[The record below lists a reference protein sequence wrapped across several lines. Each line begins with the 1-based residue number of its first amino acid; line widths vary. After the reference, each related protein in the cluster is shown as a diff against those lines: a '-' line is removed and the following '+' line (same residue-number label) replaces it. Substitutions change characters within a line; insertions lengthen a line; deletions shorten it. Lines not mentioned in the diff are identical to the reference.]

1 MGVHLFC
8 IQQQF
13 DYYNIMFALLFLPL
27 VLGGNI
33 PEPYGFDYS
42 PKCKRVEKVIHE
54 DICEPYVKKTCFTEV
69 IQKCKDIVTPNCTAV
84 IDVVPDQE
92 CFTVEDVDCDLV
104 EHMDV
109 EVVPETYFEQRCF
122 TEQEEVCDVVNQ
134 VDMDHGVVDD
144 CIEVERSDCWE
155 EEKVVKDRECC
166 FSVELDCKKTIS
178 VKGHKQQCQKR
189 PTKDCKDIPRT
200 VYEEKCRPRVEKV
213 CEKLRYLQPFPVP
226 NQKCV
231 SKPVKRCV
239 VEEKSKPKKLKNFV
253 YSKEC
258 KPVPRKVCEK
268 ADREVLRETCDQV
281 VSQVCKYKPSKH
293 CTEGKLEHCYKA
305 DRVVHEEVCEHDHG
319 Y

>member
-42 PKCKRVEKVIHE
+42 PKCKQVEKVIHE

-84 IDVVPDQE
+84 VEVVPDQE

-122 TEQEEVCDVVNQ
+122 TEQETVCDVVNQ

-144 CIEVERSDCWE
+144 CIEVEKSDCWE

-166 FSVELDCKKTIS
+166 FSVELDCKK
-178 VKGHKQQCQKR
+178 
-189 PTKDCKDIPRT
+189 
-200 VYEEKCRPRVEKV
+200 
-213 CEKLRYLQPFPVP
+213 LRSLQPFPVP

-293 CTEGKLEHCYKA
+293 CTEEKLEHCYKA

>member
-42 PKCKRVEKVIHE
+42 PKCKQVEKVIHE

-69 IQKCKDIVTPNCTAV
+69 IQKCKDIVTPNCTAIV
-84 IDVVPDQE
+84 EVVPDQE

-104 EHMDV
+104 EHVDF
-109 EVVPETYFEQRCF
+109 EVVPETFFVQRCF
-122 TEQEEVCDVVNQ
+122 TEHEEVCDVVNQ

-213 CEKLRYLQPFPVP
+213 CEK
-226 NQKCV
+226 
-231 SKPVKRCV
+231 
-239 VEEKSKPKKLKNFV
+239 
-253 YSKEC
+253 
-258 KPVPRKVCEK
+258 

-293 CTEGKLEHCYKA
+293 CTEEELEHCYKA
-305 DRVVHEEVCEHDHG
+305 DRVVYDEVCEPEIPMK

>member
-8 IQQQF
+8 IQFQL
-13 DYYNIMFALLFLPL
+13 DHHNIMFVLLFLPL

-42 PKCKRVEKVIHE
+42 PKCKQVEKVIHE

-69 IQKCKDIVTPNCTAV
+69 IQKCKDIVTLNCTAV

-104 EHMDV
+104 EQVDV
-109 EVVPETYFEQRCF
+109 EVVPETFFVQRCF
-122 TEQEEVCDVVNQ
+122 TEHEKVCDVIN
-134 VDMDHGVVDD
+134 VVD
-144 CIEVERSDCWE
+144 CIEVERSECWE

-166 FSVELDCKKTIS
+166 FSVELDCKNM
-178 VKGHKQQCQKR
+178 
-189 PTKDCKDIPRT
+189 PRT

-213 CEKLRYLQPFPVP
+213 CEKLRYLQPHPVQD
-226 NQKCV
+226 QKCR
-231 SKPVKRCV
+231 SEPVKKCV
-239 VEEKSKPKKLKNFV
+239 VEKKTKPKQLKNFV

-293 CTEGKLEHCYKA
+293 CTEEKLEHCYKA
-305 DRVVHEEVCEHDHG
+305 DRVVYDEVCEPEIPMK